1 MKKERIGLFGGTFNP
16 IHSGHIR
23 AAEIVQ
29 KRLSLEKILFIP
41 SYIPPHK
48 DSEEI
53 ASPSHRL
60 KMVELSLQ
68 SHSQF
73 VPSSIE
79 VDAQER
85 SYSIITLGKIKKLY
99 PNTQVFFI
107 LGMDAF
113 LEIDTWKNYEKLLEK
128 CYLVVISRPGFRLK
142 EAKSALKKI
151 HREDICDVSESE
163 TIDDDMLLAYRIFL
177 VQIDALDIASTDIR
191 KRIKRGE
198 SIQTMVPVEVEA
210 YIKENNLYQSE
221 IMTGEKPKQRMTK
234 RGLPPEMKTSV
245 KASLAKKGEE
255 LVILDL
261 RGIASFTDFFII
273 LHGNSSRQN
282 KAIYESIEKELKEN
296 NVKPL
301 SVEGRERADWIL
313 MDFGSFIV
321 HIFSREARE
330 YYSLEK
336 LWGDAPKL
344 TY

>member
-16 IHSGHIR
+16 IHSGHIK
-23 AAEIVQ
+23 AAEIVR

-48 DSEEI
+48 DSGEI

-68 SHSQF
+68 SRSHF

-79 VDAQER
+79 VDAEEK
-85 SYSIITLGKIKKLY
+85 SYSIITLGKIEKLY
-99 PNTQVFFI
+99 PNAQIFFI
-107 LGMDAF
+107 LGIDAF

-128 CYLVVISRPGFRLK
+128 CFFVVISRPGFHLKDAGNTLK
-142 EAKSALKKI
+142 EI
-151 HREDICDVSESE
+151 HREDVYAFSGSD
-163 TIDDDMLLAYRIFL
+163 TIDDGLLHSYRVFL
-177 VQIDALDIASTDIR
+177 MEIDALDMASTDIR
-191 KRIKRGE
+191 KRIKKGE
-198 SIQTMVPVEVEA
+198 SIKAMVPVEVEA

-221 IMTGEKPKQRMTK
+221 TMTEGKPKHRMTK
-234 RGLPPEMKTSV
+234 RNLPPEVKTSV
-245 KASLAKKGEE
+245 KASLAKKAEE

-282 KAIYESIEKELKEN
+282 MAIYESVEKELKEN

-321 HIFSREARE
+321 HIFSRDARE

>member
-1 MKKERIGLFGGTFNP
+1 MKKERTGLFGGTFNP

-29 KRLSLEKILFIP
+29 KRLSLEKILFVP

-60 KMVELSLQ
+60 RMVELALRPH
-68 SHSQF
+68 SHF

-79 VDAQER
+79 VDAQEK
-85 SYSIITLGKIKKLY
+85 SYSVITLGKIKKLY

-107 LGMDAF
+107 LGIDAF
-113 LEIDTWKNYEKLLEK
+113 LEIDTWKNYDKVLEQ
-128 CYLVVISRPGFRLK
+128 CFFAVISRPGFRLK
-142 EAKSALKKI
+142 EAEKTLKEIPGK
-151 HREDICDVSESE
+151 DICELSESE
-163 TIDDDMLLAYRIFL
+163 ILDDDKLLSYRVFL
-177 VQIDALDIASTDIR
+177 LQIDALDIASTDIR
-191 KRIKRGE
+191 KRVKRGE
-198 SIQTMVPVEVEA
+198 SIQTMVPDEVEA

-221 IMTGEKPKQRMTK
+221 AMTEEKPKQRMTK
-234 RGLPPEMKTSV
+234 RSLPPEVKTSV

-282 KAIYESIEKELKEN
+282 KAIYESVEKELKEN
-296 NVKPL
+296 NIKPL

-344 TY
+344 FY

>member
-16 IHSGHIR
+16 IHSGHIM
-23 AAEIVQ
+23 AAEIVR

-48 DSEEI
+48 DSAEI

-68 SHSQF
+68 SYPHF

-79 VDAQER
+79 VDAEEK
-85 SYSIITLGKIKKLY
+85 SYSIITLGKVEKLN
-99 PNTQVFFI
+99 PNAQLFFI
-107 LGMDAF
+107 LGIDAF
-113 LEIDTWKNYEKLLEK
+113 LEIDTWKSYEKLLEK
-128 CYLVVISRPGFRLK
+128 CFFVVISRPGFRLK
-142 EAKSALKKI
+142 EAKAVLKEI
-151 HREDICDVSESE
+151 HREDMCELSESE
-163 TIDDDMLLAYRIFL
+163 TVDDDMLLAYRVFL
-177 VQIDALDIASTDIR
+177 LKIDALDIASTDIR
-191 KRIKRGE
+191 KRTRRGE
-198 SIQTMVPVEVEA
+198 SINTMVPVEVEA
-210 YIKENNLYQSE
+210 YIKENKLYQSE
-221 IMTGEKPKQRMTK
+221 IMTGEKPKQIMTK
-234 RGLPPEMKTSV
+234 RSLPPEVKISV

-282 KAIYESIEKELKEN
+282 KAIYESVEKELKEN

-301 SVEGRERADWIL
+301 SVEGGERAEWIL

>member
-1 MKKERIGLFGGTFNP
+1 MKKEKIGLFGGTFNP

-29 KRLSLEKILFIP
+29 KKLSLEKILFIP

-60 KMVELSLQ
+60 RMVELALQ
-68 SHSQF
+68 SHSHF

-79 VDAQER
+79 VDAEEK
-85 SYSIITLGKIKKLY
+85 SYSVITLGKIKKLY

-107 LGMDAF
+107 LGIDAF
-113 LEIDTWKNYEKLLEK
+113 LEIDTWKNYDKVLEQ
-128 CYLVVISRPGFRLK
+128 CFFAVISRPGFRLK
-142 EAKSALKKI
+142 DAKRALKEI
-151 HREDICDVSESE
+151 PGEDICELSESE
-163 TIDDDMLLAYRIFL
+163 ILDDDKLLSYRIFL
-177 VQIDALDIASTDIR
+177 VQLDALDIASTDIR
-191 KRIKRGE
+191 KRVKRGE
-198 SIQTMVPVEVEA
+198 SIKTMVPDEVEA

-221 IMTGEKPKQRMTK
+221 AMTEEKPKQRMTK
-234 RGLPPEMKTSV
+234 RSLPPEVKTSV

-282 KAIYESIEKELKEN
+282 KAIYESVEKELKEN
-296 NVKPL
+296 NIKPL

-321 HIFSREARE
+321 HIFSRDARE

>member
-1 MKKERIGLFGGTFNP
+1 MRKERIGLFGGTFNP
-16 IHSGHIR
+16 IHSGHIK

-29 KRLSLEKILFIP
+29 ERLSLEKVLFIP

-48 DSEEI
+48 DTADI

-68 SHSQF
+68 SHSHF

-79 VDAQER
+79 VDAEEK
-85 SYSIITLGKIKKLY
+85 SYSIITLGKIEKLY
-99 PNTQVFFI
+99 PNAQIFFI
-107 LGMDAF
+107 LGIDAF

-128 CYLVVISRPGFRLK
+128 CFFVVISRPGFHLKDAKKALK
-142 EAKSALKKI
+142 EIPGIDI
-151 HREDICDVSESE
+151 HELSESE
-163 TIDDDMLLAYRIFL
+163 ILDDDMLLAYRVFL
-177 VQIDALDIASTDIR
+177 MQINALDMASRDIR
-191 KRIKRGE
+191 KRIKKGE
-198 SIQTMVPVEVEA
+198 SIKKMVPVEVEA
-210 YIKENNLYQSE
+210 YIKENNLYQTE
-221 IMTGEKPKQRMTK
+221 VMTGEIPEKKMT
-234 RGLPPEMKTSV
+234 RRSLPPEVKTSV
-245 KASLAKKGEE
+245 RASLAKKAEE
-255 LVILDL
+255 IVILDL

-282 KAIYESIEKELKEN
+282 KAIYESVEKELKEN

-321 HIFSREARE
+321 HIFSRDTRE

>member
-1 MKKERIGLFGGTFNP
+1 MKKERTGLFGGTFNP

-60 KMVELSLQ
+60 RMVELALRPH
-68 SHSQF
+68 SHF
-73 VPSSIE
+73 VASSIE
-79 VDAQER
+79 VDAQEK
-85 SYSIITLGKIKKLY
+85 SYSVITLGKIKKLY

-107 LGMDAF
+107 LGIDAF
-113 LEIDTWKNYEKLLEK
+113 LEIDTWKNYDKVLEQ
-128 CYLVVISRPGFRLK
+128 CFFAVISRPGFRLK
-142 EAKSALKKI
+142 EAKRTLKEIPGK
-151 HREDICDVSESE
+151 DICELSESE
-163 TIDDDMLLAYRIFL
+163 ILDDDKLLSYRIFL
-177 VQIDALDIASTDIR
+177 LQIDALDIASTDIR
-191 KRIKRGE
+191 KRVKRGE
-198 SIQTMVPVEVEA
+198 SIQTMVPDEVEA

-221 IMTGEKPKQRMTK
+221 AMTEEKPKQRMTK
-234 RGLPPEMKTSV
+234 RSLPPEVKTSV

-273 LHGNSSRQN
+273 LQGNSSRQN
-282 KAIYESIEKELKEN
+282 KAIYESVEKELKEN
-296 NVKPL
+296 NIKPL

-313 MDFGSFIV
+313 MDYGSFIV

-336 LWGDAPKL
+336 LWGDASKL
-344 TY
+344 FY

>member
-23 AAEIVQ
+23 AAEVVQ

-48 DSEEI
+48 DSAEI
-53 ASPSHRL
+53 ASPPHRL
-60 KMVELSLQ
+60 KMVELALQ
-68 SHSQF
+68 THAHF

-79 VDAQER
+79 VDAEEK
-85 SYSIITLGKIKKLY
+85 SYSIITLEKIEKLY
-99 PNTQVFFI
+99 PNAQVFFI
-107 LGMDAF
+107 LGIDAF
-113 LEIDTWKNYEKLLEK
+113 LEIDTWKNYEKVLEK
-128 CYLVVISRPGFRLK
+128 CFFVVISRPGFHLK
-142 EAKSALKKI
+142 AAKRAFKGF
-151 HREDICDVSESE
+151 HREDMCELSKSE
-163 TIDDDMLLAYRIFL
+163 TIDESMLLSYKIFL
-177 VQIDALDIASTDIR
+177 MNIEALDMASTDIR
-191 KRIKRGE
+191 KKIKRGE
-198 SIQTMVPVEVEA
+198 SIQAMVPVEVEA

-234 RGLPPEMKTSV
+234 RSLPPEVKISV

-282 KAIYESIEKELKEN
+282 KAIYESVEKELKEN

-321 HIFSREARE
+321 HIFSKDARE

>member
-1 MKKERIGLFGGTFNP
+1 MKRERIGLFGGTFNP
-16 IHSGHIR
+16 IHSGHLR

-48 DSEEI
+48 DSSEI
-53 ASPSHRL
+53 ASPIHRL
-60 KMVELSLQ
+60 KMVELALQ
-68 SHSQF
+68 PYSHF

-79 VDAQER
+79 VDAEEK
-85 SYSIITLGKIKKLY
+85 SYSIITLEKIEKLY
-99 PNTQVFFI
+99 PNARVFFI

-113 LEIDTWKNYEKLLEK
+113 LEIDTWKNYEKVLEK
-128 CYLVVISRPGFRLK
+128 CFFAVVSRPGFHLK
-142 EAKSALKKI
+142 DAKKAAKEIHKK
-151 HREDICDVSESE
+151 EICELSESE
-163 TIDDDMLLAYRIFL
+163 NIDDDMLLAHRIFL
-177 VQIDALDIASTDIR
+177 LQIDALDIASTDIR
-191 KRIKRGE
+191 KRIVRGE
-198 SIQTMVPVEVEA
+198 SIKAMVPFEVEA

-221 IMTGEKPKQRMTK
+221 IMIGEKPKQRMTK
-234 RGLPPEMKTSV
+234 KNLPPEVKISV
-245 KASLAKKGEE
+245 KASLEKKGEE
-255 LVILDL
+255 LIILDL

-282 KAIYESIEKELKEN
+282 MAIYESVEKELKEN
-296 NVKPL
+296 DVKPL

-321 HIFSREARE
+321 HIFSRDARE